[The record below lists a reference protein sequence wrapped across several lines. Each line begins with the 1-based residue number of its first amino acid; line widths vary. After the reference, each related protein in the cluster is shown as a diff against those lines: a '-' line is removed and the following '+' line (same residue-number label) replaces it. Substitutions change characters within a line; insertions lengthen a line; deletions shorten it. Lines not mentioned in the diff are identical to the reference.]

1 MRSAIWK
8 LSVVVFVNLASGA
21 RYALVGDL
29 VWQTEGLEIPAE
41 KPWPLR
47 RLIGEDDDE
56 VRKDIALVRSASQR
70 YPEIHAIPAH
80 DASAFRPI
88 PVFPASAR

>member
-1 MRSAIWK
+1 MSANANQMV
-8 LSVVVFVNLASGA
+8 SNG
-21 RYALVGDL
+21 
-29 VWQTEGLEIPAE
+29 GLEIPAE

-56 VRKDIALVRSASQR
+56 VRKDMALIRFAGKRYSQIR
-70 YPEIHAIPAH
+70 AIPAH
-80 DASAFRPI
+80 DASAFRAI

>member
-1 MRSAIWK
+1 M
-8 LSVVVFVNLASGA
+8 VVFLSLPSGT
-21 RYALVGDL
+21 RYTLVGDL
-29 VWQTEGLEIPAE
+29 VWQMEGLEIPAE

-56 VRKDIALVRSASQR
+56 VRKDIALIRSASKRHSQM
-70 YPEIHAIPAH
+70 HAIAAH
-80 DASAFRPI
+80 DASAFRAI